1 MRVEESDGALDVVF
15 TGELDAGMRPSF
27 AEVVEAV
34 AAGGRA
40 AELDCRDV
48 TFCGAEGVRML
59 VRLRDA
65 AGRHG
70 VRLRA
75 SSCVRRAL
83 ALCGDPLPVRPGLR
97 AVPVRT
103 RDVLGTRARPA

>member
-1 MRVEESDGALDVVF
+1 VSDADSALDIRF

-27 AEVVEAV
+27 DQVVDAV
-34 AAGGRA
+34 VTGERT
-40 AELDCRDV
+40 AELDCREV

-65 AGRHG
+65 AGPHG

-75 SSCVRRAL
+75 SGCVRRAL
-83 ALCGDPLPVRPGLR
+83 ALCGDPLPVRPARR

-103 RDVLGTRARPA
+103 RDLLSPGHRV

>member
-1 MRVEESDGALDVVF
+1 MRVTASDGSLDVLF
-15 TGELDAGMRPSF
+15 AGELDADMRPTF
-27 AEVVEAV
+27 AEVVDAV
-34 AAGGRA
+34 AASGRP

-65 AGRHG
+65 AGQHG
-70 VRLRA
+70 VRVRA
-75 SSCVRRAL
+75 SGCVRRAL
-83 ALCGDPLPVRPGLR
+83 ALCGDPVPVRAARR

-103 RDVLGTRARPA
+103 RGAVAALTRPA